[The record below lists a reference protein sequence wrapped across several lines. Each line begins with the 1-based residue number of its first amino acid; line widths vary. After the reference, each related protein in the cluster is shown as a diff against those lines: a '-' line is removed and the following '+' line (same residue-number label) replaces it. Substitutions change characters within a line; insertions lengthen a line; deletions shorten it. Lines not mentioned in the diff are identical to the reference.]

1 MKCWRSFNVLVVKVQ
16 VTKEE
21 IAEAMAWFTTCREP
35 DDMPTEKE
43 VEEMIIR
50 MKLRWGNYG

>member
-1 MKCWRSFNVLVVKVQ
+1 MTLVEKIQ

-21 IAEAMAWFTTCREP
+21 IAEAMARFATYREP

-50 MKLRWGNYG
+50 MKIRWGKYD